1 MREGKRLSPHEAR
14 VERYYDFIYHWAQI
28 TNRFRAFASPGAYA
42 IHRGMVDPVTGEF
55 STDTVHRLIAAH
67 LPAAPDFKG
76 LDAGCGYAGTM
87 IELRQR
93 TGGDWHGITVSKRQ
107 VLVAR
112 RNIAALGLAGHVRVS
127 QASFDQP
134 LGSGLYDVAIGIE
147 SLIHSRDPALSIAQL
162 AAALKPGGKLII
174 VDDMPVPDMPE
185 ALAADLAAFKATWG
199 CPVAPGVEGWRA
211 HLVRAGLDIQE
222 SRDLTAMTCPRSEQ
236 ETREAL
242 DDVTRKRVWRDR
254 LGLKL
259 VSDAQQGGLHLE
271 RLLREGAIRY
281 VMIVATKPMASK
293 SEGTRP

>member
-1 MREGKRLSPHEAR
+1 MSTHEAR

-42 IHRGMVDPVTGEF
+42 IHRGMIDPVTGEF
-55 STDTVHRLIAAH
+55 STDTVHRLIADH
-67 LPAAPDFKG
+67 LPAEPDFRG

-87 IELRQR
+87 IDLRKR
-93 TGGDWHGITVSKRQ
+93 VGGNWHGITVSKRQ

-112 RNIAALGLAGHVRVS
+112 RNIAALGLAGHVHVT

-134 LGSGLYDVAIGIE
+134 LGLALYDVVIGVE
-147 SLIHSRDPALSIAQL
+147 SLIHSRDPDRTILHL

-174 VDDMPVPDMPE
+174 VDDMPVPDVPA
-185 ALAADLAAFKATWG
+185 ALSSDLAAFKETWG
-199 CPVAPGVEGWRA
+199 CPVAPGVDGWRE
-211 HLVRAGLDIQE
+211 HLMRAGLHIE
-222 SRDLTAMTCPRSEQ
+222 EIRDLTGMTRPRGEQ

-242 DDVTRKRVWRDR
+242 AHLTRKRIWRDKI
-254 LGLKL
+254 GLKL

-281 VMIVATKPMASK
+281 VMIVAVKPAV
-293 SEGTRP
+293 SEAEGKRQ